1 MSCDSASEHCSRFNN
16 DTDDAD
22 DAILPTLAAW
32 LLDCCDSG
40 PNIKNDFARGCHSEL
55 KLQSW
60 RIIATPRSPKECPL
74 SYMLTSAT
82 RTAHCGHLLGSLALH
97 HMRRGYRKKVLPK
110 GHNAPNAPN
119 APNTLSQCHTHS
131 GHYGSRLRWSPS
143 LLTRFNLRSA
153 FGCFADRRRQPRSIA
168 PGSEYF
174 FGSRDDARLPWAST
188 SRGSPRP

>member
-1 MSCDSASEHCSRFNN
+1 MILMMLMMLI
-16 DTDDAD
+16 DAN

-82 RTAHCGHLLGSLALH
+82 RMAHCGHLLGSLALH
-97 HMRRGYRKKVLPK
+97 HMHRGYRKKSVPK
-110 GHNAPNAPN
+110 R
-119 APNTLSQCHTHS
+119 TQCSQCSQCSQYPITVPHP
-131 GHYGSRLRWSPS
+131 LWALWEPAP
-143 LLTRFNLRSA
+143 LLTKL
-153 FGCFADRRRQPRSIA
+153 ADQIQ
-168 PGSEYF
+168 
-174 FGSRDDARLPWAST
+174 
-188 SRGSPRP
+188 SP

>member
-1 MSCDSASEHCSRFNN
+1 MAQASTVADSMMMLVMPVMPI
-16 DTDDAD
+16 DAN

-60 RIIATPRSPKECPL
+60 RIIAIPQGVPAVVHADICYSCGLLRASIGLASSASHASWL
-74 SYMLTSAT
+74 SK
-82 RTAHCGHLLGSLALH
+82 
-97 HMRRGYRKKVLPK
+97 KKVLPK
-110 GHNAPNAPN
+110 RHIAPN

-131 GHYGSRLRWSPS
+131 GHYGSRLRCSPS

-153 FGCFADRRRQPRSIA
+153 FGCFADHRRQPRSIA
-168 PGSEYF
+168 PGPEYF
-174 FGSRDDARLPWAST
+174 FGSRDDARSPWAST

>member
-16 DTDDAD
+16 DADDAD

-60 RIIATPRSPKECPL
+60 RIIATHRSPKECPL

-82 RTAHCGHLLGSLALH
+82 RTAHCGHPPLGSLALH
-97 HMRRGYRKKVLPK
+97 HMHRGYRKKKGSQKDTMLPMLPMLPMPYQS
-110 GHNAPNAPN
+110 ATP
-119 APNTLSQCHTHS
+119 TLGTM
-131 GHYGSRLRWSPS
+131 GAGS
-143 LLTRFNLRSA
+143 A
-153 FGCFADRRRQPRSIA
+153 AHQAC
-168 PGSEYF
+168 
-174 FGSRDDARLPWAST
+174 
-188 SRGSPRP
+188 